1 MLTMRT
7 RKRSNPNLP
16 YLAQL
21 PIFRSC
27 TAKQLSALLRNTDI
41 IDVPAGTVIDRSGT
55 FAQQF
60 VGIVDG
66 YVGATDVDG
75 NTRLLGCGDHIGA
88 AELLHVRPHR
98 ATYTTTTASSLVV
111 VFGPAF
117 RVNARSLPLL
127 LAPSNP
133 VASRPRR
140 DRLTLV
146 G

>member
-1 MLTMRT
+1 MRT

-16 YLAQL
+16 YLVQL

-27 TAKQLSALLRNTDI
+27 ATEQLFALLRSTDI
-41 IDVPAGTVIDRSGT
+41 IDVTAGTVIDRAGT

-66 YVGATDVDG
+66 YVEAVDVDG
-75 NTRLLGCGDHIGA
+75 STRLLGCGDHIGA
-88 AELLHVRPHR
+88 AELLHRRAHS

-117 RVNARSLPLL
+117 RMNARSLPLV
-127 LAPSNP
+127 LAPTNP
-133 VASRPRR
+133 SVSRPRR
-140 DRLTLV
+140 DLLTLV